1 MTGTIQQLDQAINQG
16 QVSQAIL
23 LGEALHK
30 ASPGNQHVA
39 LSLSEAYRKAGQTR
53 SAKATAQL
61 AFEIDSTF
69 PFAQAQYLR
78 CLIPYADHMAMMA
91 VLEKARS
98 LSVTDPWCLQ
108 VCSDAAVAIDE
119 WQIAGEFLNVLEE
132 WGQGVQRAQAQY
144 MRGVSYQVAGRNDAA
159 IEKFR
164 IAANASALAPRAY
177 WSMVSVDTESVS
189 FQELERLLNHSA
201 VPAQDKRYLCQSLG
215 QKYHKAGEY
224 EQAFRCWQ
232 QANTLSQPMQ
242 AYRHQDWKHFFDQLQ
257 EGVKSAGPFTGQA
270 RQAASQ
276 PPVFIV
282 GLPRSGSTLIEQLLV
297 TSGRVKALGEL
308 RDLEVIIQESANK
321 DIRPMPAKLE
331 ASDWKQVAQSNI
343 ADNYHQR
350 ISSRL
355 QGDKIPCDK
364 NPANMLWLGVILN
377 AWPDAKIIH
386 IHKSPQASCL
396 GVYRQLFAAAA
407 PWSYDLPDIAHYY
420 QHCQSLLHYWD
431 AEFPGRILDVSYE
444 SFVERPEEQGQRIY
458 DYLGLDWC
466 DQSLAGIGQ
475 QQGNIPTASTS
486 QIREGLHAGYLRA
499 WEPYKTQLEPFAKA
513 LS

>member
-16 QVSQAIL
+16 QISQAIL

-39 LSLSEAYRKAGQTR
+39 LSLSEAYRQAGQTG

-61 AFEIDSTF
+61 AFEIDPTF

-78 CLIPYADHMAMMA
+78 CLIPYADHLAMMA
-91 VLEKARS
+91 VLEKARL

-119 WQIAGEFLNVLEE
+119 WQMAGEFLKLLEDRT
-132 WGQGVQRAQAQY
+132 QGGQRAQAQY
-144 MRGVSYQVAGRNDAA
+144 LRGVSYQVAGRNDAA
-159 IEKFR
+159 MEKFN
-164 IAANASALAPRAY
+164 IAANTPALVPRAY
-177 WSMVSVDTESVS
+177 WSMVSVDTDSVP
-189 FQELERLLNHSA
+189 FEELERRLNHSET
-201 VPAQDKRYLCQSLG
+201 PAKDKRYLWQSLG
-215 QKYHKAGEY
+215 QKFHKVGEY

-232 QANTLSQPMQ
+232 QANTLSQPMHP
-242 AYRHQDWKHFFDQLQ
+242 YRHSDWTKFFGQLQ
-257 EGVKSAGPFTGQA
+257 KGMKSVWPF
-270 RQAASQ
+270 ASQ
-276 PPVFIV
+276 AGHVASRPPVFIV

-297 TSGRVKALGEL
+297 ASGRVQALGEL
-308 RDLEVIIQESANK
+308 RDLEVIIQESVNK
-321 DIRPMPAKLE
+321 DIRPMPIKLE
-331 ASDWKQVAQSNI
+331 VSDWEQVAQSNI

-355 QGDKIPCDK
+355 RSDKIPCDK
-364 NPANMLWLGVILN
+364 NPANVLWLGVILN

-386 IHKSPQASCL
+386 VHKSPEATCL

-407 PWSYDLPDIAHYY
+407 PWSYNLPDIAHYY
-420 QHCQSLLHYWD
+420 RHCQSLLDYWQT
-431 AEFPGRILDVSYE
+431 EFPGRILDVSYE
-444 SFVERPEEQGQRIY
+444 AFVERPEEQGQKIY

-466 DQSLAGIGQ
+466 NESLAGIGQ

-499 WEPYKTQLEPFAKA
+499 WEPYKTQLEPFTKA